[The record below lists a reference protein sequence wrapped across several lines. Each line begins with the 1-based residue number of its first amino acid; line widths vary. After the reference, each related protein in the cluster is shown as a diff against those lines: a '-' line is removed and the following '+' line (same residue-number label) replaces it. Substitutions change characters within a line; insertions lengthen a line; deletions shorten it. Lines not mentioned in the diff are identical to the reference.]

1 MCHAPGHLLSRQVFG
16 FLAFGL
22 YALNLAM
29 GAGGGRRRR
38 QVQGEEQCSDHSS
51 NPGLVDGVMAF
62 TTMFRGFLELL
73 NENAGNHTDH

>member
-1 MCHAPGHLLSRQVFG
+1 MFG

-38 QVQGEEQCSDHSS
+38 EVQGEVDQCSDSS
-51 NPGLVDGVMAF
+51 DPGLVDGVMAL

>member
-1 MCHAPGHLLSRQVFG
+1 MFG

-38 QVQGEEQCSDHSS
+38 QDQCSDDSS
-51 NPGLVDGVMAF
+51 NPGLVDGVMAL

>member
-1 MCHAPGHLLSRQVFG
+1 MFG

-38 QVQGEEQCSDHSS
+38 HVQGEVEDQCSEDSS
-51 NPGLVDGVMAF
+51 SPGLVDGVMAL

-73 NENAGNHTDH
+73 NESTGNHTY

>member
-1 MCHAPGHLLSRQVFG
+1 MFG

-38 QVQGEEQCSDHSS
+38 QVQGEVEDQCSDHNS
-51 NPGLVDGVMAF
+51 PGLVDGVMAL

-73 NENAGNHTDH
+73 NESTGNHTY

>member
-1 MCHAPGHLLSRQVFG
+1 MFG

-38 QVQGEEQCSDHSS
+38 QVQGEEEEDQCSDHSS

>member
-1 MCHAPGHLLSRQVFG
+1 MFG

-38 QVQGEEQCSDHSS
+38 QVQVDQCSDHSS
-51 NPGLVDGVMAF
+51 NPGLVDGVMAL

>member
-1 MCHAPGHLLSRQVFG
+1 MFG

-38 QVQGEEQCSDHSS
+38 QGQGEVEDQCSDHSD
-51 NPGLVDGVMAF
+51 NPGLVDGVMAL
-62 TTMFRGFLELL
+62 TTMFRGFLQLL
-73 NENAGNHTDH
+73 NESTGNHTDH

>member
-1 MCHAPGHLLSRQVFG
+1 MFG

-38 QVQGEEQCSDHSS
+38 QVQGEVEDQCSEDSS
-51 NPGLVDGVMAF
+51 SPGLVDGVMAL

-73 NENAGNHTDH
+73 KESAGNHTY